1 MITMY
6 ATQWCDVCGKA
17 RAYMEANR
25 IDFVELDTDDNAV
38 AKERLGVLNPRKTIP
53 TFEIDELVY
62 VGFREEL
69 FEANLKKAAQK
80 HL

>member
-1 MITMY
+1 
-6 ATQWCDVCGKA
+6 
-17 RAYMEANR
+17 MEANR
-25 IDFVELDTDDNAV
+25 IDFTELDTEESPA
-38 AKERLGVLNPRKTIP
+38 ASERLGELNPLKTIP

-69 FEANLKKAAQK
+69 FEAKVNQAARK

>member
-1 MITMY
+1 
-6 ATQWCDVCGKA
+6 
-17 RAYMEANR
+17 MEANR